1 MEGKLFVAKST
12 GLKDEYDPEKLRISL
27 LRSGANKD
35 VVKDIVSQINEMV
48 YDDIPTHQI
57 FKKAY
62 SLLKRRSR
70 ISASKYGL
78 KKAVLELGPTGYP
91 FELLVAQ
98 LLKAEGFDVKVGE
111 TVKGHCVSH
120 EIDVLASKEKVNYL
134 VECKYHNEPSRFSNV
149 KIPLYIQSRFEDID
163 KHWRHLNGNSE
174 VYRQGWIYTN
184 TRFSEDALAYGNCM
198 GLKLISW
205 KYPKK
210 GNLEDRIRLNGL
222 FPVTC
227 LNELTVNEKR
237 QLMDK
242 KVVTALEVQN
252 KPELLSKLGVT
263 SEGKIKRVLSEINN
277 LCNQL

>member
-1 MEGKLFVAKST
+1 MKGKLFVSKST
-12 GLKDEYDPEKLRISL
+12 GFKDVYKPEKLRVSL

-35 VVKDIVSQINEMV
+35 IVNDIVKEINELV
-48 YDDIPTHQI
+48 YEDIPTQQI
-57 FKKAY
+57 YKKAY

-91 FELLVAQ
+91 FEQLVSQ
-98 LLKAEGFDVKVGE
+98 VLKAEGFEVKVGE
-111 TVKGHCVSH
+111 TVQGHCVSH
-120 EIDVLASKEKVNYL
+120 EVDVLASKENINYL
-134 VECKYHNEPSRFSNV
+134 VECKYHSEPSRFSNV

-163 KHWRHLNGNSE
+163 RLWKLNGNSE
-174 VYRQGWIYTN
+174 IYRQGWIYTN

-205 KYPKK
+205 KYPAK
-210 GNLEDRIRLNGL
+210 GNLESRIRLNGL

-227 LNELTVNEKR
+227 LNELTISEKQR
-237 QLMDK
+237 LIEK
-242 KVVTALEVQN
+242 KIVTAI
-252 KPELLSKLGVT
+252 ELKNRKEILSKIGIN
-263 SEGKIKRVLSEINN
+263 SPSKIKRVLSEIDA